1 MGPSVTVTDRQT
13 QTQIILFPRGDFVE
27 KNKDVVQRVLSS
39 IVDEYRHIILDQ
51 VSVTSLSLS
60 PHHLIGQKNFDSHS
74 YQLGLIWDAMSERQQ
89 TVKLSKEA
97 AEKRGNKLDNDMMK
111 V

>member
-1 MGPSVTVTDRQT
+1 MLHLPDGELYR
-13 QTQIILFPRGDFVE
+13 
-27 KNKDVVQRVLSS
+27 KVQP
-39 IVDEYRHIILDQ
+39 IYQ
-51 VSVTSLSLS
+51 VSVTSLSHWS
-60 PHHLIGQKNFDSHS
+60 PHLIGQKNFDSHS

-97 AEKRGNKLDNDMMK
+97 AEKRGNKLDNDMMR

>member
-1 MGPSVTVTDRQT
+1 M
-13 QTQIILFPRGDFVE
+13 E

-74 YQLGLIWDAMSERQQ
+74 YSKRMYQINFSGNTEGLGIKSQK
-89 TVKLSKEA
+89 TVDEKKL
-97 AEKRGNKLDNDMMK
+97 
-111 V
+111 